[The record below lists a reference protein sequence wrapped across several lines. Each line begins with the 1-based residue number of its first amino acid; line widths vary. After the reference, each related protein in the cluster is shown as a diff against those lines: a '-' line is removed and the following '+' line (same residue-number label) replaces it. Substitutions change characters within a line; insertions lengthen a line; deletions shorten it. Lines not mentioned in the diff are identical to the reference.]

1 MNGLYSVLRS
11 KHCPSF
17 CLSHAVIFLDFPSF
31 SSPQSINYLKPGD
44 IPYFPEWEYRV
55 NRTTFP
61 NLSKNLFFRRESN
74 ERTLRVTTFGGY
86 YNSSMDEI
94 ISAGTFP
101 VPPPR
106 PNRVKAKVMYSPSNL
121 QTLALLIESA
131 RIYSMPTA
139 WRSLY
144 LSRVYRTIMIPNAM
158 ILQK

>member
-1 MNGLYSVLRS
+1 MNCLYSVLRS

-101 VPPPR
+101 VPPPPPPGR
-106 PNRVKAKVMYSPSNL
+106 IELRLKLCILHLTFRLSLCLSKVREYIVCLPL
-121 QTLALLIESA
+121 GVAYISA
-131 RIYSMPTA
+131 ECTGQ
-139 WRSLY
+139 L
-144 LSRVYRTIMIPNAM
+144 
-158 ILQK
+158 